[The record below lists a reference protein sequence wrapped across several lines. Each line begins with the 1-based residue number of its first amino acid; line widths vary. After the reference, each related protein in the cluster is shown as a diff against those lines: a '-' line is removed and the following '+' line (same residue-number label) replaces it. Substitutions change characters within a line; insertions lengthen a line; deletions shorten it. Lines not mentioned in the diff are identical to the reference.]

1 VACVVVLDHIGH
13 VGVDAVDAILEDAK
27 VTAINTTVTNNSR
40 YFKAGGLQDGTD
52 NASVVGNSVAV
63 GAGASAI
70 SNSSDYNPTGYNNAV
85 AMGNQAKSL
94 GGGSIAIG
102 DHANS
107 NYTDIAIGAGADTSN
122 ARQAIALGLGATVS
136 GWTSVAVGFGASAAA
151 ANSVALGANSTTTAN
166 LTAAA
171 YNPGN
176 STLSGTA
183 STANGEVSVGSA
195 GKERRVTNVAAGSAA
210 TDAVNVSQLKSEDAK
225 VNADGTATAAALG
238 GGASYDASTGTIKAP
253 TYAVQSGTFSDV
265 GSALTK
271 LDGATTKNTNDIS
284 TLNTT
289 VNNITS
295 GTAGLVQQNATTNAI
310 TVASATAGT
319 TVDFTGTAGTRQ
331 LKGVSAGTANT
342 DAVNVAQLKA
352 AGLNVDTSGNATNAF
367 VAYDDTSKG
376 KVTLAGGASGTTIT
390 NVKAGA
396 LNASS
401 MDAVNGSQLY
411 ATNQSVSNLQNT
423 VNNMNNGAAGLV
435 QQASAGANL
444 TVGKTTDGTAV
455 DFAGTAGTRQLKSVS
470 NGTANTDAVNVSQLK
485 GVTTALGGGAA
496 IDPTTGAVIAPS
508 YTVTNADGTTST
520 VNTVG
525 DAVSNLD
532 GRVAGNTKDIATLN
546 TNVSNITNQLNNGE
560 VGLVQQDAST
570 GNITVAKGLNGNT
583 VDFTNAQGSS
593 RVLTGVSAGAVNAT
607 SVDAV
612 NGSQLFNASASTAS
626 AMGGG
631 STVNPDGTI
640 TAPSYVV
647 NGQTVHNAGDAISNL
662 DTQVTNV
669 AGRMDSITNEI
680 NNGTLG
686 LVQQDS
692 ATGNITVASATN
704 GQLVNF
710 TGTQG
715 ARVLTGV
722 ANGAVNSTSLDA
734 VNGSQLYAVQDNL
747 QQQISGITTQMT
759 SIDSRVTEITVNNA
773 SNGSATGDNST
784 ATGANSTASGSDSTA
799 TGANSTASGNN
810 STADGAGSIAS
821 GDNSTAMGHHAK
833 ATGNNSVAIGADS
846 VADRDN
852 TVSMG
857 SAGHERQ
864 ITNVAA
870 GTEDTDA
877 VNLGQMNSALHAAV
891 GDLPAGMSA
900 KDYTDQQVNAVQ
912 DSVNQVAKNAY
923 AGIAAAMAMPNMT
936 PSGPGKTIV
945 AGGAG
950 AYKNGSALAVGV
962 THRSMNGKWLVNGAV
977 SATSTGDAGVRAQ
990 VGYEF

>member
-1 VACVVVLDHIGH
+1 MGTSSTAGTSYSVAM
-13 VGVDAVDAILEDAK
+13 GVNAITDANDG
-27 VTAINTTVTNNSR
+27 NNSGIAIG
-40 YFKAGGLQDGTD
+40 YYAHANGVSTALGFTSD
-52 NASVVGNSVAV
+52 ASGSYATAV
-63 GAGASAI
+63 GSNATAS
-70 SNSSDYNPTGYNNAV
+70 GNNAV
-85 AMGNQAKSL
+85 AMG
-94 GGGSIAIG
+94 
-102 DHANS
+102 
-107 NYTDIAIGAGADTSN
+107 
-122 ARQAIALGLGATVS
+122 
-136 GWTSVAVGFGASAAA
+136 ASATASA
-151 ANSVALGANSTTTAN
+151 GDSVALGSNSTADRAN
-166 LTAAA
+166 T
-171 YNPGN
+171 
-176 STLSGTA
+176 
-183 STANGEVSVGSA
+183 VSVGSSSTQ
-195 GKERRVTNVAAGSAA
+195 RQVVNVARGTQD
-210 TDAVNVSQLKSEDAK
+210 TDAVNVSQLKG
-225 VNADGTATAAALG
+225 VTTALG
-238 GGASYDASTGTIKAP
+238 GGAGVNTDGTIKAP
-253 TYAVQSGTFSDV
+253 TYVVQSGTFSDV

-271 LDGATTKNTNDIS
+271 LDGATTKNTGDIS
-284 TLNTT
+284 TLNAT
-289 VNNITS
+289 VNNITN
-295 GTAGLVQQNATTNAI
+295 GT
-310 TVASATAGT
+310 
-319 TVDFTGTAGTRQ
+319 
-331 LKGVSAGTANT
+331 
-342 DAVNVAQLKA
+342 
-352 AGLNVDTSGNATNAF
+352 
-367 VAYDDTSKG
+367 
-376 KVTLAGGASGTTIT
+376 
-390 NVKAGA
+390 
-396 LNASS
+396 
-401 MDAVNGSQLY
+401 
-411 ATNQSVSNLQNT
+411 
-423 VNNMNNGAAGLV
+423 AGLV

-444 TVGKTTDGTAV
+444 TVGKTTDGAAV

-470 NGTANTDAVNVSQLK
+470 NGTADTDAVNISQLK

-496 IDPTTGAVIAPS
+496 VDPTTGAVIAPS
-508 YTVTNADGTTST
+508 YTVTNADGSTST

-662 DTQVTNV
+662 DTEVTNV
-669 AGRMDSITNEI
+669 SGRMDSITNEI

-799 TGANSTASGNN
+799 TGANSSASGNN

>member
-1 VACVVVLDHIGH
+1 VSKSYKTVWNETTGTYVAAPELAKGRSKSSRKVRGVSASNVLGTG
-13 VGVDAVDAILEDAK
+13 GVMLATALGSLAFAPSAMAGSIVNCSGNQSTSYYSFTGVPSAGSGAWGSDATYPVYP
-27 VTAINTTVTNNSR
+27 VTCGGSG
-40 YFKAGGLQDGTD
+40 AGGTGITLAENGNYFSPDST
-52 NASVVGNSVAV
+52 NATLLV
-63 GAGASAI
+63 GATG
-70 SNSSDYNPTGYNNAV
+70 SNSAGTISLYGP
-85 AMGNQAKSL
+85 MGINMMNQV
-94 GGGSIAIG
+94 
-102 DHANS
+102 DMHS
-107 NYTDIAIGAGADTSN
+107 NKI
-122 ARQAIALGLGATVS
+122 V
-136 GWTSVAVGFGASAAA
+136 
-151 ANSVALGANSTTTAN
+151 
-166 LTAAA
+166 
-171 YNPGN
+171 
-176 STLSGTA
+176 
-183 STANGEVSVGSA
+183 
-195 GKERRVTNVAAGSAA
+195 NVAAG
-210 TDAVNVSQLKSEDAK
+210 
-225 VNADGTATAAALG
+225 AL
-238 GGASYDASTGTIKAP
+238 S
-253 TYAVQSGTFSDV
+253 
-265 GSALTK
+265 
-271 LDGATTKNTNDIS
+271 
-284 TLNTT
+284 
-289 VNNITS
+289 
-295 GTAGLVQQNATTNAI
+295 
-310 TVASATAGT
+310 
-319 TVDFTGTAGTRQ
+319 
-331 LKGVSAGTANT
+331 
-342 DAVNVAQLKA
+342 
-352 AGLNVDTSGNATNAF
+352 
-367 VAYDDTSKG
+367 
-376 KVTLAGGASGTTIT
+376 
-390 NVKAGA
+390 
-396 LNASS
+396 ASS

-423 VNNMNNGAAGLV
+423 VNNMNNGTAGLV
-435 QQASAGANL
+435 QQASPGANL
-444 TVGKTTDGTAV
+444 TVGKTTDGAAV

-470 NGTANTDAVNVSQLK
+470 NGTADTDAVNVSQLK

-496 IDPTTGAVIAPS
+496 VDPTTGAVIAPS

-570 GNITVAKGLNGNT
+570 GNITVAKGLNGDT

-662 DTQVTNV
+662 DTEVTNV

-799 TGANSTASGNN
+799 TGANSSASGNN

>member
-1 VACVVVLDHIGH
+1 MNHVYRIVRNVITGGWAVASELAKGHSKSSRKARQVSASNVLGTG
-13 VGVDAVDAILEDAK
+13 GVMLA
-27 VTAINTTVTNNSR
+27 TALGSLAFAPSAMAGSIVNCSGNQSTS
-40 YFKAGGLQDGTD
+40 YFSFTGLPSAGSGAWGSNATYSTYPSTCGGSGAGGTGITLAENGNYFSPDST
-52 NASVVGNSVAV
+52 NATLLV
-63 GAGASAI
+63 GATG
-70 SNSSDYNPTGYNNAV
+70 SNSAGTISLYGP
-85 AMGNQAKSL
+85 MGINMMNQV
-94 GGGSIAIG
+94 
-102 DHANS
+102 DMHS
-107 NYTDIAIGAGADTSN
+107 NKI
-122 ARQAIALGLGATVS
+122 V
-136 GWTSVAVGFGASAAA
+136 
-151 ANSVALGANSTTTAN
+151 
-166 LTAAA
+166 
-171 YNPGN
+171 
-176 STLSGTA
+176 
-183 STANGEVSVGSA
+183 
-195 GKERRVTNVAAGSAA
+195 NVAAG
-210 TDAVNVSQLKSEDAK
+210 
-225 VNADGTATAAALG
+225 AL
-238 GGASYDASTGTIKAP
+238 S
-253 TYAVQSGTFSDV
+253 
-265 GSALTK
+265 
-271 LDGATTKNTNDIS
+271 
-284 TLNTT
+284 
-289 VNNITS
+289 
-295 GTAGLVQQNATTNAI
+295 
-310 TVASATAGT
+310 
-319 TVDFTGTAGTRQ
+319 
-331 LKGVSAGTANT
+331 
-342 DAVNVAQLKA
+342 
-352 AGLNVDTSGNATNAF
+352 
-367 VAYDDTSKG
+367 
-376 KVTLAGGASGTTIT
+376 
-390 NVKAGA
+390 
-396 LNASS
+396 ASS

-423 VNNMNNGAAGLV
+423 VNNMNNGTAGLV
-435 QQASAGANL
+435 QQASPGANL
-444 TVGKTTDGTAV
+444 TVGKTTDGAAV

-470 NGTANTDAVNVSQLK
+470 NGTADTDAVNVSQLK

-496 IDPTTGAVIAPS
+496 VDPTTGAVIAPS

-570 GNITVAKGLNGNT
+570 GNITVAKGLNGDT

-662 DTQVTNV
+662 DTEVTNV

-799 TGANSTASGNN
+799 TGANSSASGNN

>member
-1 VACVVVLDHIGH
+1 MNH
-13 VGVDAVDAILEDAK
+13 VY
-27 VTAINTTVTNNSR
+27 R
-40 YFKAGGLQDGTD
+40 
-52 NASVVGNSVAV
+52 VVGNAVTSGWAVASELAKGRSKSSQKARRTSANNV
-63 GAGASAI
+63 LGAGGAVLATALGAFAFAPSAMAGSI
-70 SNSSDYNPTGYNNAV
+70 ANCSGSSATSYYSMTTGAGSG
-85 AMGNQAKSL
+85 AWGNVNSL
-94 GGGSIAIG
+94 GGNPIACTSSSSNDGVVIAENGNYFSPDGTNATLLVGATGSSAAGTITLYGPQGINMMNQVNL
-102 DHANS
+102 NS
-107 NYTDIAIGAGADTSN
+107 NKII
-122 ARQAIALGLGATVS
+122 
-136 GWTSVAVGFGASAAA
+136 
-151 ANSVALGANSTTTAN
+151 
-166 LTAAA
+166 
-171 YNPGN
+171 
-176 STLSGTA
+176 
-183 STANGEVSVGSA
+183 
-195 GKERRVTNVAAGSAA
+195 NVAAGTLSA
-210 TDAVNVSQLKSEDAK
+210 TSMDAVNGSQLY
-225 VNADGTATAAALG
+225 ATNMNVSNLQT
-238 GGASYDASTGTIKAP
+238 S
-253 TYAVQSGTFSDV
+253 
-265 GSALTK
+265 
-271 LDGATTKNTNDIS
+271 
-284 TLNTT
+284 
-289 VNNITS
+289 VNNINN
-295 GTAGLVQQNATTNAI
+295 GTAGLVQQNATTKAI

-331 LKGVSAGTANT
+331 LKGVSQGTS
-342 DAVNVAQLKA
+342 D
-352 AGLNVDTSGNATNAF
+352 
-367 VAYDDTSKG
+367 
-376 KVTLAGGASGTTIT
+376 
-390 NVKAGA
+390 
-396 LNASS
+396 
-401 MDAVNGSQLY
+401 
-411 ATNQSVSNLQNT
+411 
-423 VNNMNNGAAGLV
+423 
-435 QQASAGANL
+435 
-444 TVGKTTDGTAV
+444 
-455 DFAGTAGTRQLKSVS
+455 
-470 NGTANTDAVNVSQLK
+470 TDAVNVSQLK
-485 GVTTALGGGAA
+485 GVTTALGGGATV
-496 IDPTTGAVIAPS
+496 DPTTGAVIAPT
-508 YTVTNADGTTST
+508 YTVTNADGTTSA

-560 VGLVQQDAST
+560 VGLVQQDATT
-570 GNITVAKGLNGNT
+570 GNITVAKGLNGNV
-583 VDFTNAQGSS
+583 VDFTNAQGSA
-593 RVLTGVSAGAVNAT
+593 RVLTGVAAGTVNAS
-607 SVDAV
+607 SVDAI

-631 STVNPDGTI
+631 TTVNPDGTI

-647 NGQTVHNAGDAISNL
+647 NGQTVHNAGDAITNL
-662 DTQVTNV
+662 DTEVTNV

-734 VNGSQLYAVQDNL
+734 VNGSQLFAVQANL

-759 SIDSRVTEITVNNA
+759 TIDSRVTQITVNSAN
-773 SNGSATGDNST
+773 NGSATGDNST
-784 ATGANSTASGSDSTA
+784 ATGANSTASGNESTA
-799 TGANSTASGNN
+799 TGWNANASGNN

-821 GDNSTAMGHHAK
+821 GDNSTAVGHHAK

-857 SAGHERQ
+857 SAAHERQ

-923 AGIAAAMAMPNMT
+923 AGVAAAMAMPNMT

-950 AYKNGSALAVGV
+950 AYRNGSALAVGV
-962 THRSMNGKWLVNGAV
+962 THRSMNSKWLVNGAV

>member
-1 VACVVVLDHIGH
+1 MNKSYKTVWNETTGTYVAAPELAKGRSKSSRKARGVSTSNVLGTG
-13 VGVDAVDAILEDAK
+13 GVMLA
-27 VTAINTTVTNNSR
+27 TALGSLT
-40 YFKAGGLQDGTD
+40 FAP
-52 NASVVGNSVAV
+52 
-63 GAGASAI
+63 SAM
-70 SNSSDYNPTGYNNAV
+70 A
-85 AMGNQAKSL
+85 
-94 GGGSIAIG
+94 GSIV
-102 DHANS
+102 NC
-107 NYTDIAIGAGADTSN
+107 
-122 ARQAIALGLGATVS
+122 
-136 GWTSVAVGFGASAAA
+136 
-151 ANSVALGANSTTTAN
+151 
-166 LTAAA
+166 
-171 YNPGN
+171 
-176 STLSGTA
+176 SGTA
-183 STANGEVSVGSA
+183 STSYFSFTGSSSA
-195 GKERRVTNVAAGSAA
+195 GNGVWGSSATLPTAPGTCGGSGAGGTGIALAENGNYFNPDSTNATLLVGATGSNSAGTISLYGPMGINMMNQVDMHSNKIVNVAAG
-210 TDAVNVSQLKSEDAK
+210 
-225 VNADGTATAAALG
+225 AL
-238 GGASYDASTGTIKAP
+238 S
-253 TYAVQSGTFSDV
+253 
-265 GSALTK
+265 
-271 LDGATTKNTNDIS
+271 
-284 TLNTT
+284 
-289 VNNITS
+289 
-295 GTAGLVQQNATTNAI
+295 
-310 TVASATAGT
+310 
-319 TVDFTGTAGTRQ
+319 
-331 LKGVSAGTANT
+331 
-342 DAVNVAQLKA
+342 
-352 AGLNVDTSGNATNAF
+352 
-367 VAYDDTSKG
+367 
-376 KVTLAGGASGTTIT
+376 
-390 NVKAGA
+390 
-396 LNASS
+396 ASS

-423 VNNMNNGAAGLV
+423 VNNMNNGTAGLV

-444 TVGKTTDGTAV
+444 TVGKTTDGAAV

-470 NGTANTDAVNVSQLK
+470 NGTADTDAVNISQLK

-496 IDPTTGAVIAPS
+496 VDPTTGAVIAPS

-662 DTQVTNV
+662 DTEVTNV

-877 VNLGQMNSALHAAV
+877 VNLGQMNSALHTAV

>member
-1 VACVVVLDHIGH
+1 MNRIYCIVKNAIAGHTAVASELAKGRGKKSRSSKVLAAALLMAG
-13 VGVDAVDAILEDAK
+13 GGLAS
-27 VTAINTTVTNNSR
+27 TAHAGALDGGNTVPFSGDVAYGSGATVT
-40 YFKAGGLQDGTD
+40 GG
-52 NASVVGNSVAV
+52 N
-63 GAGASAI
+63 GAS
-70 SNSSDYNPTGYNNAV
+70 TR
-85 AMGNQAKSL
+85 
-94 GGGSIAIG
+94 SIAIG
-102 DHANS
+102 SNAKADNSANIGS
-107 NYTDIAIGAGADTSN
+107 GSISIGGDSSASSGGVVVGGLSTASTRATAIGGWSTASGNASTSFGYYSTASADSSSAIGA
-122 ARQAIALGLGATVS
+122 R
-136 GWTSVAVGFGASAAA
+136 SAATA
-151 ANSVALGANSTTTAN
+151 VNSVALGASSTTTAD
-166 LTAAA
+166 LTAAG

-176 STLSGTA
+176 SSLSGTA

-210 TDAVNVSQLKSEDAK
+210 TDAVNVSQLQSEDAK

-238 GGASYDASTGTIKAP
+238 GGASYDASTGTI
-253 TYAVQSGTFSDV
+253 S
-265 GSALTK
+265 
-271 LDGATTKNTNDIS
+271 
-284 TLNTT
+284 
-289 VNNITS
+289 
-295 GTAGLVQQNATTNAI
+295 
-310 TVASATAGT
+310 
-319 TVDFTGTAGTRQ
+319 
-331 LKGVSAGTANT
+331 
-342 DAVNVAQLKA
+342 
-352 AGLNVDTSGNATNAF
+352 
-367 VAYDDTSKG
+367 
-376 KVTLAGGASGTTIT
+376 
-390 NVKAGA
+390 
-396 LNASS
+396 
-401 MDAVNGSQLY
+401 
-411 ATNQSVSNLQNT
+411 
-423 VNNMNNGAAGLV
+423 
-435 QQASAGANL
+435 
-444 TVGKTTDGTAV
+444 
-455 DFAGTAGTRQLKSVS
+455 
-470 NGTANTDAVNVSQLK
+470 
-485 GVTTALGGGAA
+485 
-496 IDPTTGAVIAPS
+496 APS

-546 TNVSNITNQLNNGE
+546 TNVSNITNQLNKGE

-662 DTQVTNV
+662 DTEVTNV

-799 TGANSTASGNN
+799 TGANSSASGNN
-810 STADGAGSIAS
+810 STADGAGSMAS

>member
-1 VACVVVLDHIGH
+1 MNH
-13 VGVDAVDAILEDAK
+13 VYRIVRNAI
-27 VTAINTTVTNNSR
+27 
-40 YFKAGGLQDGTD
+40 AGG
-52 NASVVGNSVAV
+52 
-63 GAGASAI
+63 
-70 SNSSDYNPTGYNNAV
+70 
-85 AMGNQAKSL
+85 
-94 GGGSIAIG
+94 
-102 DHANS
+102 
-107 NYTDIAIGAGADTSN
+107 
-122 ARQAIALGLGATVS
+122 
-136 GWTSVAVGFGASAAA
+136 SAATSELA
-151 ANSVALGANSTTTAN
+151 KGHSKGSRKASHVSANSVLRAGSVMLATALGSFAIAPSAMAGSIINCGAGNSSYSSFTAPSAGPTGAWNNGNNPGTCATAGTTGVVLSEDGNYYSPNGTSAAVLVGASVGNATGTVGIYGPKGITMTGNTTTTGTATFNSTTT
-166 LTAAA
+166 TAGLA
-171 YNPGN
+171 
-176 STLSGTA
+176 TFQSGATMNNA
-183 STANGEVSVGSA
+183 KITSL
-195 GKERRVTNVAAGSAA
+195 AAGTVSAA
-210 TDAVNVSQLKSEDAK
+210 STDAVNGSQLY
-225 VNADGTATAAALG
+225 ATNMNVSNLQT
-238 GGASYDASTGTIKAP
+238 S
-253 TYAVQSGTFSDV
+253 
-265 GSALTK
+265 
-271 LDGATTKNTNDIS
+271 
-284 TLNTT
+284 
-289 VNNITS
+289 VNNINN
-295 GTAGLVQQNATTNAI
+295 GTAGLVQQNATTKAI

-331 LKGVSAGTANT
+331 LKGVSQGTS
-342 DAVNVAQLKA
+342 D
-352 AGLNVDTSGNATNAF
+352 
-367 VAYDDTSKG
+367 
-376 KVTLAGGASGTTIT
+376 
-390 NVKAGA
+390 
-396 LNASS
+396 
-401 MDAVNGSQLY
+401 
-411 ATNQSVSNLQNT
+411 
-423 VNNMNNGAAGLV
+423 
-435 QQASAGANL
+435 
-444 TVGKTTDGTAV
+444 
-455 DFAGTAGTRQLKSVS
+455 
-470 NGTANTDAVNVSQLK
+470 TDAVNVSQLK
-485 GVTTALGGGAA
+485 GVTTALGGGATV
-496 IDPTTGAVIAPS
+496 DPTTGAVIAPT

-520 VNTVG
+520 FNTVG

-560 VGLVQQDAST
+560 VGLVQQDATT
-570 GNITVAKGLNGNT
+570 GNITVAKGLNGNV
-583 VDFTNAQGSS
+583 VDFTNAQGSA
-593 RVLTGVSAGAVNAT
+593 RVLTSVAAGTVSASSA
-607 SVDAV
+607 DAI

-647 NGQTVHNAGDAISNL
+647 NGQTLHNAGDAITNL
-662 DTQVTNV
+662 DTEVTNV

-710 TGTQG
+710 TGSQG

-734 VNGSQLYAVQDNL
+734 VNGSQLFAVQANL

-759 SIDSRVTEITVNNA
+759 TIDSRVTQTTVDNA
-773 SNGSATGDNST
+773 NNGSATGDNST
-784 ATGANSTASGSDSTA
+784 ATGANSTASGSESTA
-799 TGANSTASGNN
+799 TGWNANASGNN

-821 GDNSTAMGHHAK
+821 GDNSTAVGHHAK
-833 ATGNNSVAIGADS
+833 ATGNNAVAIGADS

-900 KDYTDQQVNAVQ
+900 KAYTDQQVNAVQ

-923 AGIAAAMAMPNMT
+923 AGVAAAMAMPNMT

-962 THRSMNGKWLVNGAV
+962 THRSMNSKWLVNAAV
-977 SATSTGDAGVRAQ
+977 SATSTGDAGVRTQ